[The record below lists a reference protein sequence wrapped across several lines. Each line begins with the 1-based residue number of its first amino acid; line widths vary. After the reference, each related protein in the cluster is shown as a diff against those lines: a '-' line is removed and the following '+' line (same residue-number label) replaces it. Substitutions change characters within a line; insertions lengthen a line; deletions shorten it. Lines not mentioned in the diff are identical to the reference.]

1 MSPSLKHLFLV
12 LFCFPL
18 APLYAQSA
26 LADKILRQADTARER
41 YIQTELPDLF
51 MKDTSLAFREV
62 NEAGPKLPE
71 RLAATLFFKAATEA
85 NKHKAY
91 SRALYL
97 YRKACYYYR
106 RLAVP
111 DKVIETVI
119 GISKTFILR
128 DELDSATHCVFS
140 ELKKV
145 PGNALY
151 EAALFNRAGV
161 IFKEMKDN
169 RKAMDYLLKADAKFQ
184 QTDSLYGQFLICKI
198 DNDKNLGV
206 LYRNRKSYDTALFYL
221 NRSLAEAERIHND
234 RWIGIDL
241 NSIGILYKEIG
252 NYPKAIECLERS
264 VKLKADADNKTGV
277 ATSYGNLGNLYQYI
291 HNYKKAETYYRLA
304 YDLAKE
310 VRDIKT
316 IGESS
321 KNLYEL
327 YDETGQT
334 QKAYPFLKEAF
345 LAKDSIYSSSIAAES
360 AKLEAIYENQK
371 KSKEIELSNF
381 KNQELNKNLELK
393 NRTQNILI
401 AGALLLLLFLAGA
414 LWSYA
419 GKRKANTAL
428 NRKNSEISEQKILV
442 EHQNKEILDSINYA
456 QKIQSA
462 ILPTELEF
470 KERFKDAFVL
480 FKPKHI
486 VSGDFYWISEKEDTV
501 FYATADCTG
510 HGVPGGFMSML
521 ASSLLNEIVN
531 ENEVHEPAEVLNLL
545 RQRII
550 QSLKQKGEV
559 GENKDGMDMTFCRI
573 HKPTNT
579 LTMAG
584 ANNPVW
590 IIREGQVEIIK
601 ADKFPVGISTGSL
614 RPFTQKEVALR
625 PGDMVYTFTDGYPD
639 QFGGEKG
646 KKFMYKQFQ
655 ELLTKAHGLAAAGQ
669 LRLLSDTLAEW
680 KGSLEQVDDICVIGV
695 RI

>member
-1 MSPSLKHLFLV
+1 MSPSQKHLFLF
-12 LFCFPL
+12 LFWFQV
-18 APLYAQSA
+18 AQLNAQNSF
-26 LADKILRQADTARER
+26 ADRILRQADTSREH
-41 YIQTELPDLF
+41 YVQTELPALF
-51 MKDTSLAFREV
+51 KNDSTLAFREV
-62 NEAGPKLPE
+62 NASALKLPE
-71 RLAATLFFKAATEA
+71 RLAASLFFKAAMEA
-85 NKHKAY
+85 NKLKAY

-97 YRKACYYYR
+97 YRRACYSYR
-106 RLAVP
+106 KLGMP
-111 DKVIETVI
+111 DKAIEAVM
-119 GISKTFILR
+119 GISKTFVLR
-128 DELDSATHCVFS
+128 DELDSATHSVFS

-145 PGNALY
+145 QGNALY

-161 IFKEMKDN
+161 IFKEIKDN
-169 RKAMDYLLKADAKFQ
+169 RKAMDYLLKADKKFQ

-221 NRSLAEAERIHND
+221 NRSLAEAERIHNE

-241 NSIGILYKEIG
+241 NSIGILYKETG
-252 NYPKAIECLERS
+252 NYSKAIECLERS
-264 VKLKADADNKTGV
+264 VKLKADADNKTGI

-291 HNYKKAETYYRLA
+291 HNYPKAEAYYQSA
-304 YDLAKE
+304 YELAKE

-316 IGESS
+316 LGESS

-327 YDETGQT
+327 YDETGQI
-334 QKAYPFLKEAF
+334 QRAYPFLKEAF
-345 LAKDSIYSSSIAAES
+345 MAKDSIYHSNIAAES
-360 AKLEAIYENQK
+360 ARLEAIYENQQ

-381 KNQELNKNLELK
+381 KNEELNKNLELK
-393 NRTQNILI
+393 NKTQNILI

-419 GKRKANTAL
+419 GKRKANLEL
-428 NRKNSEISEQKILV
+428 NRKNSEINEQKILV

-462 ILPTELEF
+462 ILPTEVEF

-486 VSGDFYWISEKEDTV
+486 VSGDFYWISEKEDAV

-531 ENEVHEPAEVLNLL
+531 ENDVHEPAEVLNLL

-573 HKPTNT
+573 HKPTAI
-579 LTMAG
+579 LTVAG
-584 ANNPVW
+584 ANNPAW
-590 IIREGQVEIIK
+590 IIRDGQVEIMK
-601 ADKFPVGISTGSL
+601 ADKFPVGISSGSL
-614 RPFTQKEVALR
+614 QPFTQKDIVLK

-655 ELLTKAHGLAAAGQ
+655 ELLVKAHRLAAAEQ
-669 LRLLSDTLAEW
+669 FRILSNTLAEW